1 MKRILPL
8 ALIDPLAFLR
18 EMGHASHSVG
28 ILFLCTKLQLMQET
42 SALQSTLAVML
53 TTQRICS
60 LGKSVTIGSPRR
72 SGDGTENIRRL
83 EGS

>member
-60 LGKSVTIGSPRR
+60 LGKRE
-72 SGDGTENIRRL
+72 TEIFID
-83 EGS
+83 